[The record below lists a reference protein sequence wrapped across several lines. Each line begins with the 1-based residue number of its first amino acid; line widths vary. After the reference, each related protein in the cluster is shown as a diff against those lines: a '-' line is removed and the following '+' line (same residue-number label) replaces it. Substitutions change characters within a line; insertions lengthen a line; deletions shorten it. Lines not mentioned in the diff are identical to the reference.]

1 MYKCTI
7 CSHWWNCR
15 FHTVSYY
22 HLIILLLVWYRFS
35 ITRNNPVITIIYRGG
50 FRKSDLLGGVSHH
63 FWYNSYIDD
72 SVYIIIYK
80 VGCDLTQNENHIK
93 DQSLEKFCPLY
104 LLADVYYDKH

>member
-1 MYKCTI
+1 MLV
-7 CSHWWNCR
+7 WCR
-15 FHTVSYY
+15 F
-22 HLIILLLVWYRFS
+22 LIAQ
-35 ITRNNPVITIIYRGG
+35 NNPVTTTIYRGG

>member
-1 MYKCTI
+1 M
-7 CSHWWNCR
+7 
-15 FHTVSYY
+15 
-22 HLIILLLVWYRFS
+22 LLLVWYRFS